1 MWIRSQNKKRLV
13 NVGMLDI
20 CDTRIFVSEL
30 PGQIPKSG
38 ICVGKYESEERAI
51 EVLDEIIKNML
62 SPFYRR
68 MGEKS
73 NRRGY
78 DKQFLYILC
87 NSIIYVKNMY
97 HFYRK
102 ISRR

>member
-51 EVLDEIIKNML
+51 EVLDEIQENINVL
-62 SPFYRR
+62 
-68 MGEKS
+68 E
-73 NRRGY
+73 Y
-78 DKQFLYILC
+78 DKVYKSRHEEMYAQGR
-87 NSIIYVKNMY
+87 YVYEMPE
-97 HFYRK
+97 R
-102 ISRR
+102 